1 MRELPKDVLKMA
13 SGLISPSGLA
23 GHCGQLCI
31 GTLPQNEFHGIMNI
45 LHNSRNIFVAGCGY
59 QTPISHRAAWRPGGR
74 GELVPAISCCYHPVT
89 ACEVTTTGPSIPPP
103 LTTSVVTA
111 VVSTG
116 QHSHHHLQLSHD
128 FLEGSLT
135 VLVVSCFGFC
145 FVNIHVSLSATRLY
159 E

>member
-1 MRELPKDVLKMA
+1 
-13 SGLISPSGLA
+13 
-23 GHCGQLCI
+23 
-31 GTLPQNEFHGIMNI
+31 MNI

-74 GELVPAISCCYHPVT
+74 GELVPAISCCYHQRP

-116 QHSHHHLQLSHD
+116 QHSHHHLQLSHA

-145 FVNIHVSLSATRLY
+145 FVNIHVSLSQGVREKAQVFETLIFFGKGLTQI
-159 E
+159 ETDVQLL